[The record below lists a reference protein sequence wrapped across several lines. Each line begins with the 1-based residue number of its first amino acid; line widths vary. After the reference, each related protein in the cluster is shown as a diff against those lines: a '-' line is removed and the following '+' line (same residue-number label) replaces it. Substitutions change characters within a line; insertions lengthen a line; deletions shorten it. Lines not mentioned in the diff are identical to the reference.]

1 MFITLGK
8 TPKNNC
14 QNRCIFGLFCGSLSC
29 KDKELDMI
37 KEIIEF
43 IKEDPAEFFGSIAFL
58 TVLFGGFYLA
68 IHIGCPC

>member
-1 MFITLGK
+1 
-8 TPKNNC
+8 
-14 QNRCIFGLFCGSLSC
+14 
-29 KDKELDMI
+29 MI